1 MSTASLKVRGFASTA
16 GLAIVTFIAGLA
28 ATAFLYSERVQQQ
41 RQQHARELA
50 ETARQYAFLLQRR
63 LDLYA
68 TGSDNLDAFFTA
80 SARVTRAEFDDF
92 VDATRM
98 FSKLD
103 AISSFGYLPKVPAT
117 RLPAFERETA
127 ATFPGYRV
135 RHVGKSDT
143 YFPLLYLKLKKDPE
157 VVEIVRGLDYASMPE
172 RKEAMEQAL
181 VLDAPAATRVHT
193 AASASVPVVVIFSP
207 IHPPGRRPAALAER
221 RAQLSGYIFSVLIVD
236 DLFERF
242 DNGRLA
248 SQFDLEVYDGQ
259 EGARNIVY
267 DADGARHGLRAV
279 PDLPLAHRASVQF
292 ADRNWIVH
300 FYARPQAF
308 EGAIHSNWM
317 VLAIGF
323 MLSMIAAYA
332 TWLATQALARR
343 RASNELATRFDAFF
357 EHHPFAVYS
366 LDPQRRFVRANRKM
380 AEELG
385 LSQQA
390 LVGAPVDKFVAPETK
405 VAAAMAFK
413 RVLSGET
420 VAYNN
425 VIIGAQGRRL
435 DVSIILI
442 PIGTGGKVT
451 NILGFAEN
459 ITERRKVE
467 QELFHRANYDS
478 LTGLPNRAFFFS
490 HLEQA
495 VRRASRS
502 RGELAL
508 MYFDIDRFKH
518 VNDTYGHAVGD
529 EVIRIFAS
537 RVRSALREVDLFARL
552 GGDEFVLV
560 LEGLADRAAAAAV
573 AEKIVDAVRPVFE
586 TSGQHIQVSTS
597 IGIAFLEDG
606 MFADLLLTEADHA
619 MYEAKQ
625 AGRNC
630 YRQST
635 GRDARVQPTPD

>member
-1 MSTASLKVRGFASTA
+1 MSTASLKVRSFASKA
-16 GLAIVTFIAGLA
+16 GLAIVTFIAGLS

-41 RQQHARELA
+41 RQQHARELT

-80 SARVTRAEFDDF
+80 SSFVTREEFDNF

-98 FSKLD
+98 FGKLD
-103 AISSFGYLPKVPAT
+103 AISSFGYLPRVPAAQV
-117 RLPAFERETA
+117 PAFEREA
-127 ATFPGYRV
+127 AAMFPGYRV
-135 RHVGKSDT
+135 RHVGQSDA
-143 YFPLLYLKLKKDPE
+143 YFPLLYLKLKKDPD
-157 VVEIVRGLDYASMPE
+157 VVEIVRGLDYASMQE
-172 RKEAMEQAL
+172 RKEAMQQAL
-181 VLDAPAATRVHT
+181 ERDEPAATRVHI

-207 IHPPGRRPAALAER
+207 IHQPGRKATLAER
-221 RAQLSGYIFSVLIVD
+221 RAQLKGYVFSVLIVD
-236 DLFERF
+236 ELFERF

-259 EGARNIVY
+259 EGARSIVY
-267 DADGARHGLRAV
+267 DADGARHGLSAA
-279 PDLPLAHRASVQF
+279 PELPLAHRTSVQF
-292 ADRNWIVH
+292 ADRSWIVH
-300 FYARPQAF
+300 FYAKPQAF

-317 VLAIGF
+317 ALAIGF

-332 TWLATQALARR
+332 TWLANQALARR

-366 LDPQRRFVRANRKM
+366 LDPQRRFVRANRKL

-385 LSQQA
+385 VSQQE
-390 LVGAPVDKFVAPETK
+390 LVGAPADKFVTPETK
-405 VAAAMAFK
+405 VEASMAFK
-413 RVLSGET
+413 RVLAGET

-459 ITERRKVE
+459 ITERRKLE

-495 VRRASRS
+495 VRRAHRS

-518 VNDTYGHAVGD
+518 INDTHGHAVGD

-537 RVRSALREVDLFARL
+537 RVRSALREVDLLARL

-573 AEKIVDAVRPVFE
+573 ADKIVDAVRPVFE
-586 TSGQHIQVSTS
+586 TAGQRIQVSSS

-619 MYEAKQ
+619 MYAAKQ

-630 YRQST
+630 YRQSA
-635 GRDARVQPTPD
+635 GRDAGVRPTPE